1 MSPQRPKHRIFTR
14 LKTQDPPTGQR
25 HNVLRLGL
33 TSVWN
38 MLIHWLWKYQ
48 PYITLPHAPGHIIYI
63 YMNLQ
68 EQLRQSLGSWHKI
81 EVLFIMRGSR
91 CVLQPRFQPSV
102 YQRRGGKTRPSG
114 SWWQRPDFRLHLS
127 RGTLTVSPKA
137 SVMKELGLSQTAFWS
152 LPVLTWC
159 NHCRNDSR
167 SWKIA
172 FNLMT
177 VYYGYVDGS
186 SFLLILNWKWM
197 PCWWMQSVY
206 IPLPSDYILT

>member
-14 LKTQDPPTGQR
+14 LKLQGPPTGQR

-48 PYITLPHAPGHIIYI
+48 PYITLPHAPNHIIYI
-63 YMNLQ
+63 WICRSNYDKASEVGTRSKYCLLW
-68 EQLRQSLGSWHKI
+68 EEVGVIYSHVFSL
-81 EVLFIMRGSR
+81 LF
-91 CVLQPRFQPSV
+91 
-102 YQRRGGKTRPSG
+102 TSG
-114 SWWQRPDFRLHLS
+114 EAERHGPAAPGDSAPTFVSHLS

-186 SFLLILNWKWM
+186 SFILIMNWK
-197 PCWWMQSVY
+197 
-206 IPLPSDYILT
+206 